1 MGQLLSVGIGGFIG
15 SIIRYLLFI
24 NINKI
29 YSINF
34 PFGTLFIN
42 ILGCLAI
49 GYFSALFTDTKNS
62 MVQEFIIIG
71 ILGGFTTFSA
81 FGMETYELI
90 KNNFLGAASLYVFA
104 SIICSIIAIHIGG
117 KLHMT
122 S

>member
-1 MGQLLSVGIGGFIG
+1 MGIGGFIG
-15 SIIRYLLFI
+15 SIIRYVLFI

-29 YSINF
+29 YLISF

-49 GYFSALFTDTKNS
+49 GYFSAIFTDTKDS
-62 MVQEFIIIG
+62 MFQDFMIIG

-81 FGMETYELI
+81 FGMETYGLI

-104 SIICSIIAIHIGG
+104 SVICSIIAIHIGG
-117 KLHMT
+117 KLHMVN
-122 S
+122 